1 MPDLGSAYV
10 NIIPK
15 APGIS
20 GQIEDILSEGGGG
33 GASRAGKGIG
43 QKLMGGI
50 AGAIGAGKA
59 IASALQPAFEA
70 GGALQQSF
78 GGLDTIYG
86 EAAAGAKEY
95 AMQAASAG
103 ISANTYAEQ
112 AVSMGAA
119 LKAAYGG
126 DTTAA
131 MSAANTAIMDMADNA
146 AKMGTPI
153 ESLQAAYQGFAKGQY
168 QLLDNLKL
176 GYGGTKTE
184 MERLLADAQAIT
196 GVEYN
201 IDNLGDVYDAV
212 HVIQGELGLT
222 GVAAAESQTTL
233 TGSFSALQASW
244 TNVMAALTTGEGLD
258 TAMANLT
265 NSVGAF
271 ASNVLSMLG
280 TLGPQLGP
288 LISGLANTAIQ
299 HAPEFLASGV
309 ELIAQMAVGLINGL
323 PDLLAKIPEIFSAV
337 SSAFAGINWASIGS
351 ALISGIVRGVS
362 SAASTLINALKNL
375 AKQALNAAKNALGIG
390 SPSKVFAAEVGR
402 WIPAGVAMGVDDNM
416 TPLDRAMQGMAD
428 GSLAAAQGAAA
439 VPAAAGAGNDADRI
453 IAALQALRL
462 EVPVIL
468 EGDARGIFRV
478 VRKTNMVQTR
488 ATHYNAL
495 AAGG

>member
-10 NIIPK
+10 NIVPK

-20 GQIEDILSEGGGG
+20 GEIEDILNGGGG
-33 GASRAGKGIG
+33 GADKAGLGLGKR
-43 QKLMGGI
+43 LMGGLGK
-50 AGAIGAGKA
+50 AVAAGKA
-59 IASALQPAFEA
+59 IGAMLQPAFEA

-86 EAAAGAKEY
+86 DAAAGAKEY

-119 LKAAYGG
+119 LKAAYSG

-131 MSAANTAIMDMADNA
+131 MNAANTAIMDMADNA

-153 ESLQAAYQGFAKGQY
+153 ESLQSAYQGFAKGNY
-168 QLLDNLKL
+168 TMLDNLKL
-176 GYGGTKTE
+176 GYGGTQKE
-184 MERLLADAQAIT
+184 MQRLLSDAQALT

-201 IDNLGDVYDAV
+201 IDNLGDVYDAI

-233 TGSFSALQASW
+233 TGSMSAVQASW
-244 TNVMAALTTGEGLD
+244 ENVMAALTTGEGLD

-265 NSVGAF
+265 TSVGAF

-280 TLGPQLGP
+280 TLGPQIGP
-288 LISGLANTAIQ
+288 MISGLANTAIQ

-309 ELIAQMAVGLINGL
+309 QLIAEMAVGLINGL

-337 SSAFAGINWASIGS
+337 SSAFSAVNWASIGNALIQGIIRGVKAAAS
-351 ALISGIVRGVS
+351 ALVNS
-362 SAASTLINALKNL
+362 LKSL
-375 AKQALNAAKNALGIG
+375 ATQALNAAKNALGIG

-462 EVPVIL
+462 EVPVTL
-468 EGDARGIFRV
+468 EGDARSIFRV
-478 VRKTNMVQTR
+478 VRQTNMVRTR
-488 ATHYNAL
+488 ATNYNAL

>member
-10 NIIPK
+10 NIVPK

-20 GQIEDILSEGGGG
+20 GEIEDILNGGGG
-33 GASRAGKGIG
+33 GADKAGLGLGKR
-43 QKLMGGI
+43 LMGGLGK
-50 AGAIGAGKA
+50 AVAAGKA
-59 IASALQPAFEA
+59 IGAMLQPAFEA

-184 MERLLADAQAIT
+184 MERLLQDAQAIT

-258 TAMANLT
+258 TAMANMT

-288 LISGLANTAIQ
+288 LISGLANTAIE
-299 HAPEFLASGV
+299 HAPEFLASGI

-323 PDLLAKIPEIFSAV
+323 PELLAKLPEMFTQVSAAFST
-337 SSAFAGINWASIGS
+337 IDWASLGRE
-351 ALISGIVRGVS
+351 LVNGIIRGLWA
-362 SAASTLINALKNL
+362 AASGLYNAVKNMI
-375 AKQALNAAKNALGIG
+375 KNALRSGQTEAQTG
-390 SPSKVFAAEVGR
+390 SPSKLFANELGR
-402 WIPAGVAMGVDDNM
+402 WIPAGVAMGVDQNM
-416 TPLDRAMQGMAD
+416 SSLDRAMQGMAD

-462 EVPVIL
+462 QADVTL

-478 VRKTNMVQTR
+478 VRQTNMVRTR
-488 ATHYNAL
+488 ATNYNAL